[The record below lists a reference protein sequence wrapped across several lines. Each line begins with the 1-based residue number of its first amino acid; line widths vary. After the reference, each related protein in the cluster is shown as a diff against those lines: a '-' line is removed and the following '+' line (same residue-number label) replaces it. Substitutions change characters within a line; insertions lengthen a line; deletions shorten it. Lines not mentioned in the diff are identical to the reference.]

1 MSGKSWKKKN
11 KIRISTVKN
20 KKGVS
25 YLLLFILLGGLAYS
39 CQNRPGE
46 VLNRKRMERL
56 MYDVYIAEATIE
68 NDYRNFDT
76 PEKKEAYINRV
87 FKAHRVTPAQ
97 WDSSLSWYS
106 DRIDLYL
113 KMNDSV
119 KARLQRARQEVD
131 ALVAQQ
137 NRANQIDPVLLPP
150 SYLPPLYMF
159 SMPDTKKGF
168 RFRLDSA
175 EISSKVTGDD
185 FLFSFSTIGIPSRF
199 SSPFTSLL
207 TLVYSDT
214 TIYRFQQIKENKTY
228 EFSGSKYIPD
238 DTITGITGF
247 VHLQD
252 STGVMPHIQLYNI
265 YFGDVQP
272 CFSETDSLREDP
284 GGEPLVPDSVKLLD
298 TDSAKYSLPDSTPDS
313 VRRLKPDS
321 GGLLKPDSVKPLK
334 PASGSLLSPDSVK
347 VVERR
352 IL

>member
-1 MSGKSWKKKN
+1 
-11 KIRISTVKN
+11 VKN
-20 KKGVS
+20 KKSVS

-68 NDYRNFDT
+68 NDHRNFDT

-87 FKAHRVTPAQ
+87 FRAHRVTPAQ

-119 KARLQRARQEVD
+119 KARLQRARQGVD

-137 NRANQIDPVLLPP
+137 NRALVDPLLLPP
-150 SYLPPLYMF
+150 SYLPPLYTF

-175 EISSKVTGDD
+175 EISTKVTGDD
-185 FLFSFSTIGIPSRF
+185 FLFSFSAIGIPPRF
-199 SSPFTSLL
+199 STAFTSLL

-214 TIYRFQQIKENKTY
+214 TIYRFQQIRENKTY

-238 DTITGITGF
+238 DTITGIAGF

-272 CFSETDSLREDP
+272 CFSEADSLREDP
-284 GGEPLVPDSVKLLD
+284 DVSGGEPLVLDSTKLLD
-298 TDSAKYSLPDSTPDS
+298 MDSAKYSEPDTTPDP
-313 VRRLKPDS
+313 VK
-321 GGLLKPDSVKPLK
+321 LLKPDSVKM
-334 PASGSLLSPDSVK
+334 VK
-347 VVERR
+347 RR